1 VAAEVVNVHDAKSSL
16 SRLLREVEA
25 GGTVVIARHGRP
37 VARLVRYEA
46 PPRRLGVLAG
56 EFEVPADFDEPLP
69 ADVLDSFE
77 ADR

>member
-1 VAAEVVNVHDAKSSL
+1 MSTEVVNIHDAKSSL

-46 PPRRLGVLAG
+46 APRRLGVLAG
-56 EFEVPADFDEPLP
+56 AFEVPADFDEPLP
-69 ADVLDSFE
+69 DRVLASFE
-77 ADR
+77 PEA